1 MDLYMDKLQQNL
13 LICTR
18 ILQNSK
24 ALISA
29 HIPSRVAKTQQ
40 SVSG

>member
-1 MDLYMDKLQQNL
+1 MGKMQQTL

-24 ALISA
+24 ALISTRM
-29 HIPSRVAKTQQ
+29 PSRVAKTRQQ
-40 SVSG
+40 SVIG